1 MAQIPI
7 AEYKNVS
14 VKKNKIVKFENLFNE
29 EERHSMNQMMP
40 PEVTSFIKSEV
51 ADQIEIISETFNND
65 YHDYIDINDNNS
77 LLDHLSASDFSF
89 KLDEDGLCKI
99 KIRSEEKSK
108 SKRIS
113 TKNKNTKQVKFP
125 LEISVQNTNSTL
137 NNNLINEVVVK
148 PIKKDSTL
156 KDKETVKIVEKYF
169 SCKYQNCLFSVVH
182 LNDLQKHYLKK
193 HGGFIFACAVCP
205 FMTIDKQALC
215 QHQSNLHGPAFFH
228 QESPKHEVKFHTSDQ
243 NMSLNETIHK
253 IKNILTHKLRFTV
266 KFESC
271 KRSKRLAIKNMFG
284 LHISPNRKTPL
295 VSIIGLTQFHENNP
309 MLPINS
315 RAMLNGK
322 YVSEIKE
329 SNNNDSYQIKID
341 TATAS
346 TSLNANYIKNE
357 TDCSSPCPRNY
368 VQNGLPM
375 GQVKSSPPMALE
387 VHNYSQSP
395 AQIPKLKVHNYSQIP
410 ALMPNNSRSPTDG
423 NNKRKFNN
431 SRESE
436 RRNENKKAFEQL
448 KVIIPEVNQ
457 LERPSRQTILT
468 KANQHVQFLQT
479 QYRELTRDI
488 VIEKEL
494 NMFLKKKMEHIK
506 KC

>member
-137 NNNLINEVVVK
+137 NNTLINEVVVMPNK
-148 PIKKDSTL
+148 QNSTL

-182 LNDLQKHYLKK
+182 PNDLQKHYLEK

-205 FMTIDKQALC
+205 FMTIDKQALG

-228 QESPKHEVKFHTSDQ
+228 QESSKHAVKCHASDQ
-243 NMSLNETIHK
+243 TMSPNQTIK
-253 IKNILTHKLRFTV
+253 TILICKLRFTV
-266 KFESC
+266 KFQSC
-271 KRSKRLAIKNMFG
+271 KRNKQLAIKNTFG
-284 LHISPNRKTPL
+284 IHISPNRKSPV
-295 VSIIGLTQFHENNP
+295 VSIIGLTQFHENTR
-309 MLPINS
+309 MLPLSI
-315 RAMLNGK
+315 RLNGK
-322 YVSEIKE
+322 YVSKIKE
-329 SNNNDSYQIKID
+329 SNNNDSYQIKVN
-341 TATAS
+341 TPTRS
-346 TSLNANYIKNE
+346 SSLNGNYIRNK
-357 TDCSSPCPRNY
+357 TDCSSPCPQND
-368 VQNGLPM
+368 VQNCLPT
-375 GQVKSSPPMALE
+375 GQVKNSPPMALE

-395 AQIPKLKVHNYSQIP
+395 AQRPKLEVHNYSQMP
-410 ALMPNNSRSPTDG
+410 NNSSSAQMPNNSRSPING
-423 NNKRKFNN
+423 SNKRKFNN

-448 KVIIPEVNQ
+448 KVIIPKVNQ
-457 LERPSRQTILT
+457 MERPSRQTILT
-468 KANQHVQFLQT
+468 KANEHVHFLQNE
-479 QYRELTRDI
+479 YRELTRDI

-494 NMFLKKKMEHIK
+494 NMFLKKKMEHMN